1 MDSFLRDFFFA
12 FRVFYKR
19 PGLTL
24 LAIFALSLSLG
35 MAVTAFSFVNGLFL
49 KPSPFANSERLKEI
63 YLTTEKGDPGSAVPL
78 PLSKAKQ
85 LAGLSSLDAVI
96 TWYNGTI
103 NISGDGKPARYS
115 GAFISPGFL
124 EILGYEPIQGRSFGP
139 RHPREPTESVFLLH
153 EDIWRERFDADPAA
167 IGTTLR
173 LNGRPHRLIGILPAE
188 FRFPHRSEVWVPL
201 NRATYAGPADAEIP
215 VTTLG
220 LQAADAADEE
230 LSAELEKAVA
240 DWEGPAPRDAGRLHP
255 ETRIYDRV
263 YLTRG
268 DRSLLALGMLAV
280 VFILLISCANV
291 ANLMIGRALTRG
303 REIAVRTAV
312 GASRIRIL
320 RQLLTESFVLSA
332 LGGVGGLLL
341 AAWIVD
347 FGTAYNRWDLPYWIS
362 FELDGRV
369 FLFTAFTIGLTT
381 MVAGIFP
388 AFQASRA
395 NLQEVLKE
403 ASPSA
408 SGFRMGRLTR
418 ILTVTQ
424 IAFACA
430 LLFGAGLVVRNLLDM
445 SRIEPGYD
453 PASILTMRMG
463 LFPEDYPRER
473 QRDAFFSELLDSVRE
488 LPGVQAVGL
497 SSWLGEFG
505 NVRKPVLLP
514 EAADG
519 SASPRRE
526 WVYVESVA
534 NGQFSCMNMPVRAG
548 RGFLPADGEERPLA
562 AVVNETFARMYL
574 PDDDILGKSIGILTE
589 AGTPEGA
596 QFLDYRIVGIVPP
609 VRVSAFTEAKAA
621 EPVVYVP
628 YTQQPSAF
636 MTLFVRMSAGQSPDR
651 ISTSIEEAVLRL
663 DPHLPLYFTKT
674 METFITE
681 QRTPFRLL
689 GGFLF
694 TMGGMALFLATVGV
708 YGMIVFSV
716 GRRRREIGIR
726 MALGATSWNIVSLV
740 LRQGFLQLGTGILLG
755 TGLAYL
761 LGRLVRDF
769 LSGIRPMD
777 PGIYLG
783 VLAILIGT
791 ALLAFFLPAR
801 RAARLSPFEA
811 LRNE

>member
-1 MDSFLRDFFFA
+1 MDSFLRDFCFT

-24 LAIFALSLSLG
+24 LAILALSLSLG

-49 KPSPFANSERLKEI
+49 KPSPFANANRLKEI
-63 YLTTEKGDPGSAVPL
+63 YLTTEKGNPSSAIPL
-78 PLSKAKQ
+78 PLAKAEQ
-85 LAGLSSLDAVI
+85 LPALSSLEAVI

-103 NISGDGKPARYS
+103 NISGDGKPARYN

-124 EILGYEPIQGRSFGP
+124 ELLGYETVQGRSFGP
-139 RHPREPTESVFLLH
+139 RHPREPVENVFLLN
-153 EDIWRERFDADPAA
+153 EEIWRERFDADPAA

-173 LNGRPHRLIGILPAE
+173 LNGRPHRLIGILPSE
-188 FRFPHRSEVWVPL
+188 FRFPLRSEVWVPL
-201 NRATYAGPADAEIP
+201 SRATYAGPVDTDIP

-220 LQAADAADEE
+220 LQAEQVSSAVLAAELAEAFAGWEGLSTADA
-230 LSAELEKAVA
+230 
-240 DWEGPAPRDAGRLHP
+240 GQLHP
-255 ETRIYDRV
+255 ETHPYDRL
-263 YLTRG
+263 YLGRG
-268 DRSLLALGMLAV
+268 DRSLLALAVLAV
-280 VFILLISCANV
+280 VFILFISCANV

-320 RQLLTESFVLSA
+320 RQLLTESFVLAA

-347 FGTAYNRWDLPYWIS
+347 FGTAYKRWDLPYWIS

-369 FLFTAFTIGLTT
+369 FLFTAFIVLLTT
-381 MVAGIFP
+381 LIAGIFP
-388 AFQASRA
+388 ALQASRA
-395 NLQEVLKE
+395 NLQEVLRE

-418 ILTVTQ
+418 VLTVTQ

-453 PASILTMRMG
+453 PAATLTMRMG
-463 LFPEDYPRER
+463 LFPEDYPEEP
-473 QRDAFFSELLDSVRE
+473 QRDAFFRELLDSVRQ
-488 LPGVQAVGL
+488 LPGVQAAGL

-514 EAADG
+514 EAAG
-519 SASPRRE
+519 GPATPPRE

-534 NGQFSCMNMPVRAG
+534 NGQFSCMEMPVRTG
-548 RGFLPADGEERPLA
+548 RGFLPADGEERPLV
-562 AVVNETFARMYL
+562 AVVNETFARLYS
-574 PDDDILGKSIGILTE
+574 PDGDILGKSIGILTE
-589 AGTPEGA
+589 AGGAGGA
-596 QFLDYRIVGIVPP
+596 QFPDHRIVGIVPS
-609 VRVSAFTEAKAA
+609 VRVSAFTRAKAA

-628 YTQQPSAF
+628 YTQQPSSF
-636 MTLFVRMSAGQSPDR
+636 MTLFVRMSEGQSPKA
-651 ISTSIEEAVLRL
+651 ISASIEETVLRL
-663 DPHLPLYFTKT
+663 DPHLPVYFTKT
-674 METFITE
+674 MDTFIAE

-689 GGFLF
+689 AGFLF
-694 TMGGMALFLATVGV
+694 TMGGMALFLAAVGV

-716 GRRRREIGIR
+716 GRRRREFGIR

-740 LRQGFLQLGTGILLG
+740 LRQGFLQMGTGILLG

-761 LGRLVRDF
+761 LGRLVGDF

-801 RAARLSPFEA
+801 RVARLSPFEA
-811 LRNE
+811 LRSE